1 VALLVTGEFAV
12 ALKALLFQFIGF
24 GMFPFGV
31 VLWTLATEVQ
41 FYFALLLYLY
51 IRPFVTSKHL
61 YVMLALLV
69 ASYLF
74 FFAFGYAANT
84 DGGYWL
90 TKSLLGRWPAFLV
103 GILVAYLFV
112 NKESQIN
119 GAYINTAVFILSFLL
134 LAVVLQQ
141 GAAIPDHIQEITWHY
156 HHVYESLLWGLIMYV
171 LLMGGP
177 FLLRVLLVNRYFIYL
192 GRISYSVYLL
202 HLPITYYLIA
212 RMKSIF
218 GVDAYVENYALVAL
232 LLASIITIIISSAS
246 YLYIEK
252 PFLKA
257 KG

>member
-1 VALLVTGEFAV
+1 
-12 ALKALLFQFIGF
+12 
-24 GMFPFGV
+24 MFPFGV

-51 IRPFVTSKHL
+51 LRPFVTNRQL
-61 YVMLALLV
+61 YVLLALLI

-74 FFAFGYAANT
+74 FFVFGYAADT
-84 DGGYWL
+84 GGGYWL
-90 TKSLLGRWPAFLV
+90 TKSLLGRWPAFFV

-112 NKESQIN
+112 NKQNHIK
-119 GAYINTAVFILSFLL
+119 GAYINSAVFVLSFWL

-141 GAAIPDHIQEITWHY
+141 GAAIPDHIQEVTWHY

-171 LLMGGP
+171 LLMGGQ

-202 HLPITYYLIA
+202 HLPIIYYLIA
-212 RMKSIF
+212 LMKSKL
-218 GVDAYVENYALVAL
+218 GADAYVENYALIAL
-232 LLASIITIIISSAS
+232 LLASVATIIVSSAS

-257 KG
+257 KS